1 MSRKAA
7 PSFRQIASP
16 LDIPDSDL
24 HSFAEKAGVPTLHKN
39 EPVPVMETLAIKPQ
53 VRPAA
58 KSDDAKP
65 DKITLE
71 LPAYLA
77 LAVKRTAVDEGS
89 TLRHIIIKGLQRLGF
104 TVRPED
110 LVPDNRGIA
119 AKMRKKP

>member
-24 HSFAEKAGVPTLHKN
+24 HSFAEKAGVPTLHKT
-39 EPVPVMETLAIKPQ
+39 EPAPVMEAPPTPQ
-53 VRPAA
+53 VRTVA